1 MKKILGNGLIIG
13 AIIFGIT
20 LTANAQTILGG
31 YKPAATDNER
41 VVAAA
46 NFAVDKRVETNT
58 EQEGMTLDSV
68 DKAEMQSVGGTN
80 FRLCLTVKL
89 EDETQQVSVVV
100 YQNLQQEYKLTS
112 WTVADC
118 GGN

>member
-1 MKKILGNGLIIG
+1 MKKAILNATMIFAVVLG
-13 AIIFGIT
+13 FGI
-20 LTANAQTILGG
+20 TANAQRVLGG
-31 YKPAATDNER
+31 YKPAAVDNER

-46 NFAVDKRVETNT
+46 EFAVGNRVENNT
-58 EQEGMTLDSV
+58 EQEGMTLDSI

-80 FRLCLTVKL
+80 YRLCLTVKL